1 MSDEVRRQCG
11 AGGARKRDPHF
22 ASSSRSGRSEGFR
35 VPPSQATPK
44 RVFVIC
50 HYCGFGPDGDVPA
63 SGLCPKCGR
72 YSWERYAL
80 AEPLVPDHMK

>member
-1 MSDEVRRQCG
+1 M
-11 AGGARKRDPHF
+11 
-22 ASSSRSGRSEGFR
+22 
-35 VPPSQATPK
+35 
-44 RVFVIC
+44 IC